1 MKQLN
6 LLMEKNAVG
15 YVFKLIDCMNVLAMA
30 MFYMGRYEDAYE
42 SLLLVIELY
51 YPLSEKHKS

>member
-1 MKQLN
+1 
-6 LLMEKNAVG
+6 MEKNAVG